1 MKKFLLLLT
10 LAVAITACE
19 KYDDTELRDE
29 VASLHAQNNHQANEI
44 SDLKIQIQALTSL
57 VNGEVNRLQ
66 ALVDELDRRNL
77 SLADNFQA
85 VQAQLNAAI
94 IQLEAAD
101 ETNLAAALAAVA
113 DAEAALVEALESNI
127 DTVNEAL
134 TALGV
139 VDANLLSRIDALV
152 VALDTLR
159 ADLSA
164 EDINLQNAINDANT
178 LIEAA
183 NDAIA
188 TNAADIAAIQT
199 QLNTLEETVA
209 AIDFIDETE
218 LAAALSDLRSALE
231 TAIAAGD
238 TTVTASLTA
247 DLNVLA
253 DRVTIVEEF
262 ATTLASL
269 GDRITALENAGFS
282 TTASVT
288 ADLNALRTEL
298 QQYADGQDST
308 ISTNL
313 VNYVIEF
320 RGEVSRLD
328 DAIATLEGSVPSTVE
343 ETICDLLADSVAMNF
358 ILPELDGVVYLDTY
372 NRTASGTRG
381 DFVGTIGYVQ
391 RGQYLR
397 LFNENGWF
405 STWGKNIREM
415 DAKGG
420 NPYVN
425 FYVEGSTSTPTFV
438 QPTTFAPVNSAE
450 TEYTLNFEFDPVT
463 GDYEGCLSDVPGD
476 NVVWHVNGDIVNGD
490 KFANFNVGDLNGI
503 YIITVKVTIDSVD
516 HYVQHTVERTN
527 SGRAGRVRG
536 SVRVGGRVRH

>member
-1 MKKFLLLLT
+1 MKKFLLLIT
-10 LAVAITACE
+10 LAVGITACE
-19 KYDDTELRDE
+19 KYDDSELRDE
-29 VASLHAQNNHQANEI
+29 ITNLHAQNNHQANEI

-94 IQLEAAD
+94 VQLEAAD

-134 TALGV
+134 AALGV

-152 VALDTLR
+152 VALDALR

-164 EDINLQNAINDANT
+164 EDVNLQNAINDANT

-253 DRVTIVEEF
+253 DRVTIVEGF
-262 ATTLASL
+262 STTLASL
-269 GDRITALENAGFS
+269 QSQIDAIDFVDTTELDTAIASATAELQAYADNNDSDTVFDPANLQADIDAIQTAL
-282 TTASVT
+282 
-288 ADLNALRTEL
+288 DALR
-298 QQYADGQDST
+298 D
-308 ISTNL
+308 
-313 VNYVIEF
+313 
-320 RGEVSRLD
+320 
-328 DAIATLEGSVPSTVE
+328 SVPTTVE

-358 ILPELDGVVYLDTY
+358 ILPELDGVQHLDTY

-420 NPYVN
+420 NPYTN

-438 QPTTFAPVNSAE
+438 QPTTFAPVDSAE

-516 HYVQHTVERTN
+516 HYVQHTVEKTN